1 MSALD
6 TQVGGKAYSKTYPEW
21 PIQPVEFIHKNGIDF
36 IRGCVIKYVCRDRF
50 KNGHEDLLKARH
62 YIDLLL
68 ELDNGKAEEKTI
80 SEETQPNLT
89 GLFREAFQTKGCAG
103 ETIQLYPGYGQLG
116 T

>member
-1 MSALD
+1 LSALNE
-6 TQVGGKAYSKTYPEW
+6 QVGGKAYSKTYPEW

-68 ELDNGKAEEKTI
+68 ELDGDEKEEEKPVAEPPRYRAWDNRVPTE
-80 SEETQPNLT
+80 SETVEETT
-89 GLFREAFQTKGCAG
+89 TTG
-103 ETIQLYPGYGQLG
+103 ETY
-116 T
+116 